1 MPMKKQFNI
10 LALLA
15 GSLFFCMVLCSLW
28 FAMGSVLRT
37 LEPAAKDL
45 LINTTA
51 MPADWSIKEARSWRE
66 DRHVLQDQGVADW
79 AMITFIVPDG
89 EQALMPRLA
98 SQSVKNYTLPVWAW
112 VAFIKR
118 SRSVRVSLP
127 SNGPPDWT
135 YRSEIAD
142 QFRLACGNMKAGDT
156 TDSEGEWL
164 HCTALG
170 RYGRYLSE
178 FSTRVSEEHGM
189 TQGELQ
195 RVLEAIDAR
204 MVEQLHK

>member
-1 MPMKKQFNI
+1 MSMKKQSNT
-10 LALLA
+10 LVLLA
-15 GSLFFCMVLCSLW
+15 GSLLLCMICCSLW
-28 FAMGSVLRT
+28 FTMGSVLRT
-37 LEPAAKDL
+37 LHPAAKDL
-45 LINTTA
+45 LINTAA
-51 MPADWSIKEARSWRE
+51 MPADWSAKEATSWRE

-112 VAFIKR
+112 VAFIKQ
-118 SRSVRVSLP
+118 SRSVRTPLP

-142 QFRLACGNMKAGDT
+142 QFRLVCGNMKASDV

-164 HCTALG
+164 YCTALG
-170 RYGRYLSE
+170 RYGSYLSE

-189 TQGELQ
+189 TQDELQ
-195 RVLEAIDAR
+195 GVLKAIDER
-204 MVEQLHK
+204 MAEQLHK